1 MSNERRSG
9 PVDMLRNLAL
19 SLERLA
25 AHEAASGVV
34 RGAAD
39 GLRKEIPELEGQLR
53 TLLQDTLTVLG
64 RLAHEAAERE
74 QVDPGATAR
83 AMAASATQGLLEV
96 LEREWQDGGMPL
108 HSFIERLNRLLDGV
122 VDFTHFR
129 AEEIRTP
136 RERAQAITETMVST
150 VVQQLREEVPA
161 FAEEL
166 RTLAPLGEELASK
179 IGQGLVAGIE
189 SKLRENPDAFGE
201 LLERAGRKLVRGLA
215 AGIREELA
223 SSPAVS
229 GEALGASLETL
240 AERTAAATV
249 RGVGGALTDQVRTW
263 RDARAGN
270 GSLRR
275 VTRELTQG
283 ALEALGTGLRRPLI
297 AVASAG
303 GLMTLTLLSMHWR
316 RRAW

>member
-1 MSNERRSG
+1 MSNERRLG
-9 PVDMLRNLAL
+9 PVELLRNLAL
-19 SLERLA
+19 SLERTA

-39 GLRKEIPELEGQLR
+39 GLRKEMPELDGQVR

-74 QVDPGATAR
+74 QVEPGAVAHS
-83 AMAASATQGLLEV
+83 MAASAMQGLLEV

-108 HSFIERLNRLLDGV
+108 HSFVERLNRLLDGV

-136 RERAQAITETMVST
+136 RERAQAITETLVKT
-150 VVQQLREEVPA
+150 AVQQLREEIPA
-161 FAEEL
+161 LTEEL
-166 RTLAPLGEELASK
+166 RTLAPLGGEVAARV
-179 IGQGLVAGIE
+179 GQGLVAGIE
-189 SKLRENPDAFGE
+189 SKLRENPDVFGD
-201 LLERAGRKLVRGLA
+201 LLEHAGRKLVRGLA
-215 AGIREELA
+215 AGLREELD

-229 GEALGASLETL
+229 GEALGASLERL

-249 RGVGGALTDQVRTW
+249 RGAGGALTSQLRTW
-263 RDARAGN
+263 RDARAGD
-270 GSLRR
+270 GTLRR

-283 ALEALGTGLRRPLI
+283 ALEALGGGLRRPLV
-297 AVASAG
+297 AVASVG
-303 GLMTLTLLSMHWR
+303 GLMTVAMLSMHWR
-316 RRAW
+316 RPA

>member
-1 MSNERRSG
+1 
-9 PVDMLRNLAL
+9 MLRNLAV

-25 AHEAASGVV
+25 AHEAASSVV
-34 RGAAD
+34 RGTAD
-39 GLRKEIPELEGQLR
+39 GLRQEMPELEGQLR

-64 RLAHEAAERE
+64 RLAHEAAERQ
-74 QVDPGATAR
+74 QVDPAAAAR
-83 AMAASATQGLLEV
+83 AMAASVTQGLLEV

-108 HSFIERLNRLLDGV
+108 HAFVERLNRLLDGV

-129 AEEIRTP
+129 AEAIRTP
-136 RERAQAITETMVST
+136 RERAQAITETMVRT

-166 RTLAPLGEELASK
+166 RALAPVGEELASK
-179 IGQGLVAGIE
+179 VGRGLVTGVEA
-189 SKLRENPDAFGE
+189 KLRENPDVFGD
-201 LLERAGRKLVRGLA
+201 LLENAGRKLVRGLA

-223 SSPAVS
+223 SHPAVS

-249 RGVGGALTDQVRTW
+249 RGAGRALRDEVHSWRNTRVR
-263 RDARAGN
+263 N
-270 GSLRR
+270 GTLRR

-283 ALEALGTGLRRPLI
+283 AMEALGAGLRRPLI

-303 GLMTLTLLSMHWR
+303 SLMTLALLSVHWR
-316 RRAW
+316 RQA